1 MKKNQEQLRSKHQK
15 ESQANKSPQKANW
28 GA

>member
-1 MKKNQEQLRSKHQK
+1 MKKNQEQSRSKHQK
-15 ESQANKSPQKANW
+15 ESQVNKTPQKVNW